1 MLDLLN
7 KIPTYR
13 KGDTDF
19 LMHPVVIVNAKVIS
33 SGGRHRMPAAA
44 ADTRDERSQ
53 QKEWPIDVR
62 QQ

>member
-1 MLDLLN
+1 
-7 KIPTYR
+7 
-13 KGDTDF
+13 
-19 LMHPVVIVNAKVIS
+19 MHPVVIVNAKVIS